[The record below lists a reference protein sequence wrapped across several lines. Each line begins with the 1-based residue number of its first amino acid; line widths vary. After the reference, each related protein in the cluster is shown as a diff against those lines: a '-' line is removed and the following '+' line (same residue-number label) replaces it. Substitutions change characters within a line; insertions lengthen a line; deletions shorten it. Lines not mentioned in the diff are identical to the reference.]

1 MLGRFFKDPSTI
13 KLFILWISPRNIKN
27 IPEYK
32 KFYQLKDFFNMYI
45 YIYIYIRFPSV
56 CPRTVHFQPLIFL
69 TDNIQLIITLFNQ
82 IMTHIFKIRKIK

>member
-13 KLFILWISPRNIKN
+13 KLFILWISPRNIKS
-27 IPEYK
+27 ILEYK
-32 KFYQLKDFFNMYI
+32 KFYQLKGFFNI
-45 YIYIYIRFPSV
+45 YIYIYIRFLSV

-82 IMTHIFKIRKIK
+82 IMTHVFKIQKIK